1 MLYIIA
7 DDLTGA
13 NDTGVQFSKKGYN
26 AVVSILEESGNIII
40 PGEDEI
46 DVLVIDTE
54 TREVAD
60 AKIVRQRLSKVL
72 KKLNFSDKDI
82 FYKKIDSTLRGC
94 IGAELEEM
102 MNFLEKDI
110 CVLTPTFPSHQRITV
125 GGYLIVNGRPLGLSK
140 YYNGY
145 LKEGDVSFI
154 PSLLRQQTNLPIA
167 RIDFIDVT
175 KGQEVI
181 VKKLNKLY
189 QEGNKIII
197 VDAAEEVHLKDIFDS
212 IVKFEGSV
220 LYAGSAGLANHF
232 PEIDNKN
239 RSFPL
244 NMEKNKGPV
253 LIVSGSRNP
262 ITKSQITHLK
272 EELKLFDLNI
282 DIEEIWSNR
291 KTILKHYL
299 TESISIIKN
308 GQVLIIH
315 TDPIYNDKE
324 NINDKLMKKY
334 NLSFRELELTI
345 RKFLGELTAEIVK
358 NSSVRNLILTGGDIA
373 LGVCSA
379 LGIQI
384 LNIVDEL
391 LPGIPLSTANSKN
404 INLRIITKAGGFGDK
419 DTLSKLI
426 KKLTDWGEVRV

>member
-1 MLYIIA
+1 MFYIIA

-13 NDTGVQFSKKGYN
+13 NDTGAQFSKKGYN
-26 AVVSILEESGNIII
+26 AIVSILEESGNIII

-54 TREVAD
+54 TREVTD
-60 AKIVRQRLSKVL
+60 ANIVRQRLSKVL
-72 KKLNFSDKDI
+72 EKLNFCAKDI

-102 MNFLEKDI
+102 MNFLKKDI

-125 GGYLIVNGRPLGLSK
+125 GGYLIVNGRPLLGLSK
-140 YYNGY
+140 YYNGD
-145 LKEGDVSFI
+145 LKEGDASFI

-232 PEIDNKN
+232 PEINNKN

-262 ITKSQITHLK
+262 ITKSQITYLK

-299 TESISIIKN
+299 TDAITVIKN
-308 GQVLIIH
+308 GQHLVIH

-324 NINDKLMKKY
+324 NINNKLMKKY

-345 RKFLGELTAEIVK
+345 RKFLGELTAEIVR
-358 NSSVRNLILTGGDIA
+358 NSPVRNLILTGGDIA
-373 LGVCSA
+373 LGICSA
-379 LGIQI
+379 LGIQSLKI
-384 LNIVDEL
+384 IDEL
-391 LPGIPLSTANSKN
+391 LPGIPLSMANSNN
-404 INLRIITKAGGFGDK
+404 INLKVITKAGGFGDK
-419 DTLSKLI
+419 DTLLKLI
-426 KKLTDWGEVRV
+426 EKLTD

>member
-13 NDTGVQFSKKGYN
+13 NDTGVQFSKKGYKV
-26 AVVSILEESGNIII
+26 VVSILEESGNIII

-54 TREVAD
+54 TREVTD
-60 AKIVRQRLSKVL
+60 TKIVRQRLSKVL
-72 KKLNFSDKDI
+72 EKLNFSDEDT

-94 IGAELEEM
+94 IGAELEET
-102 MNFLEKDI
+102 MNFLKKDI

-140 YYNGY
+140 CYNRD
-145 LKEGDVSFI
+145 LKEGDASFI
-154 PSLLRQQTNLPIA
+154 SSLLRQQTSLPIA
-167 RIDFIDVT
+167 RIDFTDVI

-181 VKKLNKLY
+181 AKKLNKLY

-197 VDAAEEVHLKDIFDS
+197 VDAVEEVHLKDIFDS

-299 TESISIIKN
+299 TDAITVIKN
-308 GQVLIIH
+308 GQHLVIH

-324 NINDKLMKKY
+324 NINNKLMQKY

-345 RKFLGELTAEIVK
+345 RKFLGELTAEIVR

-373 LGVCSA
+373 LGVCFA
-379 LGIQI
+379 LSIQI

-404 INLRIITKAGGFGDK
+404 INLKVITKAGGFGDK

-426 KKLTDWGEVRV
+426 KKLTELEEVRV

>member
-1 MLYIIA
+1 MFYIIA

-13 NDTGVQFSKKGYN
+13 NDTGAQFSKKGYN
-26 AVVSILEESGNIII
+26 AIVSILEESGNIII

-54 TREVAD
+54 TREVTD
-60 AKIVRQRLSKVL
+60 ANIVRQRLNKVL
-72 KKLNFSDKDI
+72 EKLNFCAKDI

-102 MNFLEKDI
+102 MNFLKKDI

-125 GGYLIVNGRPLGLSK
+125 GGYLIVNGRPLLGLSK
-140 YYNGY
+140 YYNGD
-145 LKEGDVSFI
+145 LKEGDASFI

-232 PEIDNKN
+232 PEINNKN

-262 ITKSQITHLK
+262 ITKSQITYIK

-299 TESISIIKN
+299 TDAITAIKN
-308 GQVLIIH
+308 GQHLVIH

-324 NINDKLMKKY
+324 NINKKLMKKY

-345 RKFLGELTAEIVK
+345 RKFLGELTAEIVR
-358 NSSVRNLILTGGDIA
+358 NSPVRNLILTGGDIA
-373 LGVCSA
+373 LGACSA
-379 LGIQI
+379 LGIQNLKI
-384 LNIVDEL
+384 IDEL
-391 LPGIPLSTANSKN
+391 LPGIPLSMANSNN
-404 INLRIITKAGGFGDK
+404 INLKVVTKAGGFGDK
-419 DTLSKLI
+419 DALLKLI
-426 KKLTDWGEVRV
+426 EKLTDWRK

>member
-26 AVVSILEESGNIII
+26 VVVSILEESGNIII
-40 PGEDEI
+40 PAEGEI

-54 TREVAD
+54 TREVVD
-60 AKIVRQRLSKVL
+60 VKIVRQRLNKLL

-82 FYKKIDSTLRGC
+82 FFKKIDSTLRGC

-102 MNFLEKDI
+102 MNFLKKDI
-110 CVLTPTFPSHQRITV
+110 CVLTPTFPSHQRITI
-125 GGYLIVNGRPLGLSK
+125 GGYLIIKGIPLGLSR
-140 YYNGY
+140 YYNGD
-145 LKEGDVSFI
+145 LKEGDASFI
-154 PSLLRQQTNLPIA
+154 PSLLRQQNNLPIA

-175 KGQEVI
+175 KGQEII

-244 NMEKNKGPV
+244 NMEKNKGSV

-262 ITKSQITHLK
+262 ITKSQITYLK
-272 EELKLFDLNI
+272 EELKLFDLNT
-282 DIEEIWSNR
+282 DIEEICSNR

-299 TESISIIKN
+299 TNAITVIKN
-308 GQVLIIH
+308 GQHLVVH

-324 NINDKLMKKY
+324 NINNKLMKKY

-345 RKFLGELTAEIVK
+345 RKFLGELTAEIVR
-358 NSSVRNLILTGGDIA
+358 NSPVRNLILTGGDIV

-379 LGIQI
+379 LGIQY
-384 LNIVDEL
+384 LNIIDEL
-391 LPGIPLSTANSKN
+391 LPGIPLSMANSNN
-404 INLRIITKAGGFGDK
+404 INLKVISKAGGFGDK
-419 DTLSKLI
+419 DTLLKLI
-426 KKLTDWGEVRV
+426 EKLTDGRR

>member
-140 YYNGY
+140 YYNGD
-145 LKEGDVSFI
+145 LKEGDASFI
-154 PSLLRQQTNLPIA
+154 PSLLRQQTNLSIA
-167 RIDFIDVT
+167 RIDFLDVT

-197 VDAAEEVHLKDIFDS
+197 VDAAEEVHLKDILHS

-282 DIEEIWSNR
+282 DIEEIWSNS

-299 TESISIIKN
+299 TDAITVIKN
-308 GQVLIIH
+308 GQHLVIH

-324 NINDKLMKKY
+324 NINNKLMKKY

-345 RKFLGELTAEIVK
+345 RKFLGELTAEIVR

-373 LGVCSA
+373 LGACSA
-379 LGIQI
+379 LGINN

-391 LPGIPLSTANSKN
+391 LPGIPLSTVNSKN
-404 INLRIITKAGGFGDK
+404 IPLKIITKAGGFGDK
-419 DTLSKLI
+419 YTLSKLI
-426 KKLTDWGEVRV
+426 KKLTDWEEVRV

>member
-140 YYNGY
+140 YYNGD
-145 LKEGDVSFI
+145 LKEGDASFI
-154 PSLLRQQTNLPIA
+154 PSLLRQQTNLSIA
-167 RIDFIDVT
+167 RIDFLDVT

-197 VDAAEEVHLKDIFDS
+197 VDATEEVHLKDILHS

-282 DIEEIWSNR
+282 DIEEIWSNS

-299 TESISIIKN
+299 TDAITVIKN
-308 GQVLIIH
+308 GQHLVIH

-324 NINDKLMKKY
+324 NINNKLMKKY

-345 RKFLGELTAEIVK
+345 RKFLGELTAEIVR

-373 LGVCSA
+373 LGACSA
-379 LGIQI
+379 LGINN

-391 LPGIPLSTANSKN
+391 LPGIPLSTVNSKN
-404 INLRIITKAGGFGDK
+404 IPLKIITKAGGFGDK
-419 DTLSKLI
+419 YTLSKLI
-426 KKLTDWGEVRV
+426 KKLTDWEEVRV